1 METGLDDLVDRR
13 EIMISSRD
21 RAHKSEVN
29 GTYGETQ
36 VKPYTKEKNKII
48 RQYVLD
54 YKKNLR
60 NFLLTTRFNDATWNE
75 NIYYRST
82 HPGINCIYC
91 SPSQITESVPIDNV
105 LFILEMNNDKN
116 KIIGIG
122 MVRNHPHINRYTV
135 YSNGNYNRY
144 VFIGKQRI
152 DRDDMSEE
160 EDRIMKVFDILCF
173 TGNKHMKRGNGLQL
187 FPVEMLYRCSKRI
200 DLVQFI
206 SEMFKKRIITSDK
219 NI

>member
-1 METGLDDLVDRR
+1 METIPSQD
-13 EIMISSRD
+13 IMIM
-21 RAHKSEVN
+21 
-29 GTYGETQ
+29 
-36 VKPYTKEKNKII
+36 KEKKKII
-48 RQYVLD
+48 RQYVSD

-60 NFLLTTRFNDATWNE
+60 NFLLTSRFNDATWNE
-75 NIYYRST
+75 NTYYRSM

-91 SPSQITESVPIDNV
+91 SPSQITESVPIDTV
-105 LFILEMNNDKN
+105 MFILEMNNDKN
-116 KIIGIG
+116 KIIGLG

-144 VFIGKQRI
+144 VFVGKQRI
-152 DRDDMSEE
+152 DRDDMSVD

-206 SEMFKKRIITSDK
+206 SEMFKKRILTSV
-219 NI
+219 